1 MVNRKSLDYRSQLLK
16 EEIEIIPRVAFRF
29 VRTTVTFNHCSKDRT
44 RKREGEKHIL
54 STLS

>member
-1 MVNRKSLDYRSQLLK
+1 LK